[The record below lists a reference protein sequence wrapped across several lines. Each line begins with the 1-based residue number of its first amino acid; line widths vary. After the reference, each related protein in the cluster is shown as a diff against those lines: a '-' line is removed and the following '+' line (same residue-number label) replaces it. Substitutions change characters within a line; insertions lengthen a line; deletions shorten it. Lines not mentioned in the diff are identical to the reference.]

1 MSDTSNGVNSLD
13 TLFLKYACH
22 PMFSKMLN
30 EIINAKP
37 RNLVRAMSE
46 RDIYVLANYLQFTAN
61 KYGDIN
67 IKAARKEIE
76 RFLINYPFFQRENS
90 NTTNSFLL

>member
-46 RDIYVLANYLQFTAN
+46 RYLCFGELPSIHSKQIWR
-61 KYGDIN
+61 Y
-67 IKAARKEIE
+67 
-76 RFLINYPFFQRENS
+76 YY
-90 NTTNSFLL
+90 